1 MLGHINFLNLIS
13 ELPLEAWAD
22 TFKWIYKLVDTRN
35 FKQIHKLVHKLDH
48 SSTVF
53 YSDPK
58 FTSEPSQ
65 YLGGQVFYGKNYP
78 FFKG

>member
-1 MLGHINFLNLIS
+1 MSRYLQVNPQAS
-13 ELPLEAWAD
+13 RQA
-22 TFKWIYKLVDTRN
+22 RN

-65 YLGGQVFYGKNYP
+65 YLGGQVFYGKNDL
-78 FFKG
+78 FQGLEESLFIEISS